1 MKIVK
6 PEVTLWKQGVDI
18 EAHVAKCARV
28 CYAAKAGNSNSN
40 LLDNLTKSQHLSMF
54 RHASYYFIV
63 DRKDDVAMFIIEEY
77 EKCPYI
83 NFDYDREVLYVATN
97 GQFILENQNLYNK
110 LYKYIVDEEYF
121 SQTEMGINLIRYT
134 FNVITQISTSR
145 ELNRV
150 SPNNIAEQSTRYCN
164 YSRGKFDGECAICQP
179 HWFDLGQQEVVYL
192 KYDCGIAY
200 YKIDNGEYHP
210 YANTVIKFNKY
221 QDNPNRNL
229 MFQRYMVDTYSNCV
243 SYLQQIGWGMEPQD
257 ARGELPL
264 DLATECCYTYSIAE
278 WRHILDL
285 RYYGTTGKPHPNAKI
300 IASKIREHLI
310 NLGYEFRD

>member
-6 PEVTLWKQGVDI
+6 PKVELWKQDEHQQHI
-18 EAHVAKCARV
+18 ARCARV
-28 CYAAKAGNSNSN
+28 CYA
-40 LLDNLTKSQHLSMF
+40 TKDGKNDGALVTALKHNKHHSMF
-54 RHASYYFIV
+54 RHDSRYFIV
-63 DRKDDVAMFIIEEY
+63 PLTYPSAYDLITTLFCKSPYIELEKDKYDLYISTNTNFIIDNETVFNTIFIY
-77 EKCPYI
+77 EVTPER
-83 NFDYDREVLYVATN
+83 FA
-97 GQFILENQNLYNK
+97 
-110 LYKYIVDEEYF
+110 
-121 SQTEMGINLIRYT
+121 QTEIGLKHMRYT

-164 YSRGKFDGECAICQP
+164 YARGKFEGECAICQP

-192 KYDCGIAY
+192 KYDCGTAY
-200 YKIDNGEYHP
+200 YKIDDGEYHP
-210 YANTVIKFNKY
+210 YANTSIKFNKY
-221 QDNPNRNL
+221 QDNPNCNL

-264 DLATECCYTYSIAE
+264 DLATECCYTYSINE
-278 WRHILDL
+278 WRHIIDL

-300 IASKIREHLI
+300 IAGMIRAILMEE
-310 NLGYEFRD
+310 GYDFR

>member
-6 PEVTLWKQGVDI
+6 PKVELWKQEDNQQ
-18 EAHVAKCARV
+18 HVARCARV
-28 CYAAKAGNSNSN
+28 CYAAKDSKNHEA
-40 LLDNLTKSQHLSMF
+40 LIKALTHNKHLSMF
-54 RHASYYFIV
+54 RHDSRYFIIPLTT
-63 DRKDDVAMFIIEEY
+63 RASNIILTNCIE
-77 EKCPYI
+77 CPYI
-83 NFDYDREVLYVATN
+83 ELEKSKHDLYVSTN
-97 GQFILENQNLYNK
+97 TQFVSEHEALFIDSRLYE
-110 LYKYIVDEEYF
+110 VSPEYF
-121 SQTEMGINLIRYT
+121 ANSEIGFKHMRYT

-164 YSRGKFDGECAICQP
+164 YSRGKFEGDCAICQP

-192 KYDCGIAY
+192 KYDCGTAY
-200 YKIDNGEYHP
+200 YKIDDGEYHP

-221 QDNPNRNL
+221 QDNPKRNL

-243 SYLQQIGWGMEPQD
+243 SYLEQIGWGMEPQD

-264 DLATECCYTYSIAE
+264 DLATECCYTYSIDE

-300 IASKIREHLI
+300 IAGIIRARLMEE
-310 NLGYEFRD
+310 GYEFK